1 MSEEKTTVKAAAPRG
16 LGRGLSALLG
26 EAAEVQATSNHNVS
40 RETPIEMIHPN
51 PNQPRRHF
59 DREELEVL
67 ASTIKEHGIV
77 QPIVVRISENGGGQY
92 SIVAGERRW
101 RAAQLAGL
109 HRVPVVIRHFDDL
122 ETLKVAIVE
131 NLQRSNLN
139 AIEEAMAFEQL
150 IERFG
155 YNQQTVAESVG
166 RSRAYVANTLRLLTL
181 PQEVKEMVISG
192 ALSAGHARA
201 ALAASD
207 PLAAANEMIAKG
219 LSVRDAEKLSNKAVS
234 KAHSTTPKTQQ
245 DIDSIALSN
254 DLSNSLGLE
263 VEIKHSKKTGVG
275 ALVLNYNNLEQLDE
289 LCRRLTK
296 N

>member
-1 MSEEKTTVKAAAPRG
+1 MSEDKSTVKAATQRG

-26 EAAEVQATSNHNVS
+26 EVAEVQSNPSHNVS

-59 DREELEVL
+59 NREDLEAL
-67 ASTIKEHGIV
+67 AGTIKEHGIV
-77 QPIVVRISENGGGQY
+77 QPIVVRLSENGSGQY

-139 AIEEAMAFEQL
+139 AIEEALAFEQL
-150 IERFG
+150 IDRFG
-155 YNQQTVAESVG
+155 YNQNSIADSVG
-166 RSRAYVANTLRLLTL
+166 RSRAYVANTIRLLAL
-181 PQEVKEMVISG
+181 PPEVKEMVIHG
-192 ALSAGHARA
+192 TLSAGHARA
-201 ALAASD
+201 ALASND
-207 PLAAANEMIAKG
+207 PLKAANEMVARG
-219 LSVRDAEKLSNKAVS
+219 LSVRDAEKLANRQPSNVKPAS
-234 KAHSTTPKTQQ
+234 QKSQQ
-245 DIDSIALSN
+245 DVDSIALSN
-254 DLSNSLGLE
+254 DLSDSLGLE

-275 ALVLNYNNLEQLDE
+275 KLVLAYNNLEQLDE